1 MTKTHEGPNKEI
13 VEQCREK
20 LLEQKSDLL
29 NQFHNQ
35 KSLFSEREFRGD
47 EVDMSSSILQENQML
62 ASQGRIRSLL
72 LEIEH
77 ALVRIESGQFGICEE
92 TEEFIEEDRLLA
104 IPWTRLSIEGAE
116 IREASQ
122 NQRAR

>member
-1 MTKTHEGPNKEI
+1 MPQEGLSKNVIEL
-13 VEQCREK
+13 CREK
-20 LLEQKSDLL
+20 LIQQKSDLL

-47 EVDMSSSILQENQML
+47 EVDMSSSMLQENQML
-62 ASQGRIRSLL
+62 ASQGRIRSML

-77 ALVRIESGQFGICEE
+77 ALIRIENGQFGICEE
-92 TEEFIEEDRLLA
+92 TEEMIEEDRLLA

-116 IREASQ
+116 MREASQ